1 MNARDRGTS
10 RTHRA
15 DEGTVLLLIV
25 GLVTVVALLVAV
37 VTDVSSL
44 YLHRRELIAAADGAA
59 LAGAQA
65 VDEATIYRNGLP
77 ASGPVPLDPDAARL
91 AVHRY
96 LEQAGLGG
104 VDVQIE
110 ATTTTVTVRLAQRY
124 RLPVAST
131 VSAGTSGAPTVSAS
145 ASARTAVLP

>member
-1 MNARDRGTS
+1 VSRPPHRVRPAR
-10 RTHRA
+10 
-15 DEGTVLLLIV
+15 DEGTVLLLII

-65 VDEATIYRNGLP
+65 VDEAAIYRDGLP
-77 ASGPVPLDPDAARL
+77 TTGPVPLDPDAARQ

-96 LEQAGLGG
+96 LDQAGLGD
-104 VDVQIE
+104 VDVQVE

-131 VSAGTSGAPTVSAS
+131 VSAGTTGAPAVTAS
-145 ASARTAVLP
+145 ATARTAVILG